1 MQVTSQR
8 LHPSFLY
15 SLRVWNHRL
24 AADCWQPVWLSTYFG
39 LTLHYTLSIL
49 LYMHSVQ
56 SCVEIVWE
64 TLTHIFTPQG
74 LIIRYISSWHAA
86 AYQPLQRQH
95 QPAIS
100 TQVDIRLLNLP
111 PLRNHKTPE
120 TLIWLNTRYIHL
132 SHRHKS
138 VYSLWGVTVCVF
150 YFSKSQ
156 HTPGEDIAG
165 TVATWYYNFV
175 GGWGRDCLAF
185 MWRGRPCCRNVL
197 HKHTLAPDI

>member
-120 TLIWLNTRYIHL
+120 TLYMNDLTEHTLHTSFSQTQICLFAVRCYSMCVFISPKANTRQARTLQEQWQHGTIT
-132 SHRHKS
+132 
-138 VYSLWGVTVCVF
+138 LWVGGV
-150 YFSKSQ
+150 
-156 HTPGEDIAG
+156 G
-165 TVATWYYNFV
+165 TV
-175 GGWGRDCLAF
+175 
-185 MWRGRPCCRNVL
+185 
-197 HKHTLAPDI
+197 

>member
-1 MQVTSQR
+1 MVASIFFVQFTGLKSQV
-8 LHPSFLY
+8 
-15 SLRVWNHRL
+15 
-24 AADCWQPVWLSTYFG
+24 AADCCLSATYKQPVWLSTYFG
-39 LTLHYTLSIL
+39 LIVHYTLLIL
-49 LYMHSVQ
+49 LYMPSVQ

-120 TLIWLNTRYIHL
+120 TLYMNDLTEHTLHTTSFSQTQICLFAVRC
-132 SHRHKS
+132 
-138 VYSLWGVTVCVF
+138 YSMCVLF
-150 YFSKSQ
+150 LQKPT
-156 HTPGEDIAG
+156 HA
-165 TVATWYYNFV
+165 
-175 GGWGRDCLAF
+175 R
-185 MWRGRPCCRNVL
+185 RGHCRNSGNMVL
-197 HKHTLAPDI
+197 